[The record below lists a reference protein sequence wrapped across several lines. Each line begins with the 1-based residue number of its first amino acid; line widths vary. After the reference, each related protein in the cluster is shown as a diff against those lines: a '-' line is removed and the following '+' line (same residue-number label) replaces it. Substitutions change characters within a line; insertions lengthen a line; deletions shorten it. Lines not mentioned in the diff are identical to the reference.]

1 MHLLEQESCNFLPR
15 NKKYPTCK
23 QSGMFKMLK
32 RAIVTLSM
40 RLKDKSE
47 NKLLLEVKI
56 AKVAIMSRDF
66 FFLESILCLDKH

>member
-1 MHLLEQESCNFLPR
+1 
-15 NKKYPTCK
+15 
-23 QSGMFKMLK
+23 MLK